1 MGSMYNGP
9 PRSRIRVQPYLLLG
23 RVSSEPLYNIDSR
36 FERVTF
42 DDSLESI
49 RLIGTTFDYM
59 YTIPTE
65 ILQLRGNV

>member
-1 MGSMYNGP
+1 M
-9 PRSRIRVQPYLLLG
+9 IRFDPIRGLAVGFVIAYPLLG
-23 RVSSEPLYNIDSR
+23 RLSSGPLHNIDSR
-36 FERVTF
+36 FERVIF

-49 RLIGTTFDYM
+49 RLIGTTFDYT